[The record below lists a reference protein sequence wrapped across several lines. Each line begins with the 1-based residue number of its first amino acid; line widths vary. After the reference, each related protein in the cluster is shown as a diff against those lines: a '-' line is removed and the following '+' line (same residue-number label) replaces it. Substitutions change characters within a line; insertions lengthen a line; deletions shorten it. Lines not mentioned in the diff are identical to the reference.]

1 MRLRLLALVSSALL
15 LGLVSGTGPS
25 RAGTTGACTATA
37 TGKHVRTQLLK
48 VHLTGTCPV
57 SGVAHGTL
65 SFGQWPRIHA
75 DGVFALD
82 YAAGTLWLPVPRR
95 LSLKPAWSAHGGSA
109 ALDVS
114 VKASPRR
121 RLSGRGRYSI
131 DGGFKASNG
140 AVVRW
145 KQTLSATPDRV
156 TLGSVHVSASL
167 PGTRPMV
174 VAVHEVRQFC
184 ATNKTCPFGIKTTT
198 DRVAFPAAFTHVTV
212 SSPLWFMAGA
222 GTLLSGREQ
231 TTILLRSRRTG
242 RILGRS
248 DFQAVIRTD

>member
-1 MRLRLLALVSSALL
+1 MRPRLLLLIAAAALLALL
-15 LGLVSGTGPS
+15 SGTS
-25 RAGTTGACTATA
+25 RAGADTAACIATA

-48 VHLTGTCPV
+48 VHLAGTCPV

-65 SFGQWPRIHA
+65 TFGQWPRIHA
-75 DGVFALD
+75 DGVYALD
-82 YAAGTLWLPVPRR
+82 YAAGTLWLRVPRT
-95 LSLKPAWSAHGGSA
+95 LSIKPAWSAHGANA

-114 VKASPRR
+114 VQASPRR
-121 RLSGRGRYSI
+121 RLSGRGRFSI
-131 DGGFKASNG
+131 NGGFAASNG

-145 KQTLSATPDRV
+145 KQTVTATPNRV
-156 TLGSVHVSASL
+156 TLGSVYVSASL
-167 PGTRPMV
+167 PGTGSMV

-184 ATNKTCPFGIKTTT
+184 ATDKTCPFGLKTTT

-212 SSPLWFMAGA
+212 SSPLWFRTGA

-231 TTILLRSRRTG
+231 TTILLRSKRTG

-248 DFQAVIRTD
+248 DFQALIRTG

>member
-1 MRLRLLALVSSALL
+1 MRPRLLLLIVAAALVALL
-15 LGLVSGTGPS
+15 SGTG
-25 RAGTTGACTATA
+25 RAGAGTAACTATA

-65 SFGQWPRIHA
+65 TFSQWPRIHA

-82 YAAGTLWLPVPRR
+82 YAAGTLWLRVPRK
-95 LSLKPAWSAHGGSA
+95 LSMKPAWIAHGVTT

-114 VKASPRR
+114 VQASPRR

-131 DGGFKASNG
+131 HGGFTASNG
-140 AVVRW
+140 AVVSW
-145 KQTLSATPDRV
+145 HQTVSATPDRI

-167 PGTRPMV
+167 PGTGSMV

-184 ATNKTCPFGIKTTT
+184 ATNKTCPFGQKTTT

-212 SSPLWFMAGA
+212 SSPLWFTTGG

-231 TTILLRSRRTG
+231 TTILLRSKRTH

-248 DFQAVIRTD
+248 DFQALVRIP

>member
-1 MRLRLLALVSSALL
+1 MRPRLLLLIAAAALLALL
-15 LGLVSGTGPS
+15 SGTS
-25 RAGTTGACTATA
+25 RAGAGTAACTATA

-57 SGVAHGTL
+57 SGVSHGTL
-65 SFGQWPRIHA
+65 TFSQWPRIHA

-82 YAAGTLWLPVPRR
+82 YAAGTLWLRVPRR
-95 LSLKPAWSAHGGSA
+95 LSMKPAWSAHASHGGTRRVRPGLA
-109 ALDVS
+109 A
-114 VKASPRR
+114 ASPERPMDA
-121 RLSGRGRYSI
+121 YSI
-131 DGGFKASNG
+131 NGGFKASNG

-145 KQTLSATPDRV
+145 KQTVTATPNRV

-167 PGTRPMV
+167 PGTGSMV

-184 ATNKTCPFGIKTTT
+184 ATNKTCPFGLKTTT

-212 SSPLWFMAGA
+212 SSPLWFMTGA

-231 TTILLRSRRTG
+231 TTILLRSKRTH

-248 DFQAVIRTD
+248 DFQALIRID